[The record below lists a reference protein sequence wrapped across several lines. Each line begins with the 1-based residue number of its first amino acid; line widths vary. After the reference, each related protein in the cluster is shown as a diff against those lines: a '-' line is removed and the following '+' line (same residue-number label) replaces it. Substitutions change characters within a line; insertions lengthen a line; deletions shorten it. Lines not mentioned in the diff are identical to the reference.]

1 MCFFCKNRQQMQELM
16 TSSRWTIFNKEFKL
30 QKSPLARTGKGRE
43 GKIRRSGL
51 RGAVSLVTR

>member
-1 MCFFCKNRQQMQELM
+1 MQELM

-43 GKIRRSGL
+43 GKIRRRVKG
-51 RGAVSLVTR
+51 GVSLVTR